1 MQTLGSLSV
10 GVNSLPKCADGRH
23 VLASLRMPAPV
34 STSPDDA
41 AASALFSKLLKM
53 HGWTH
58 ERFAAEIGVSAGR
71 VSQWATNR
79 GAIPPERAVAV
90 AKLLGSS
97 PDLLSPTWGRL
108 RDEWVA
114 SQPERQTEENM
125 AQGLELLNLLADAR
139 PEDRRFKRPTWA
151 MIQIAAKAV
160 QRADGSPRDA
170 MAEILA
176 ELPEER

>member
-1 MQTLGSLSV
+1 
-10 GVNSLPKCADGRH
+10 
-23 VLASLRMPAPV
+23 MPAPL
-34 STSPDDA
+34 SANPEDA
-41 AASALFSKLLKM
+41 AAAALFSRLLRTG
-53 HGWTH
+53 GWTH
-58 ERFAAEIGVSAGR
+58 EKFAAEIGVSAGR

-90 AKLLGSS
+90 ARLLGSS
-97 PDLLSPTWGRL
+97 PALLSPVWGRL
-108 RDEWVA
+108 RDEWAA

-160 QRADGSPRDA
+160 ERADGSPREA